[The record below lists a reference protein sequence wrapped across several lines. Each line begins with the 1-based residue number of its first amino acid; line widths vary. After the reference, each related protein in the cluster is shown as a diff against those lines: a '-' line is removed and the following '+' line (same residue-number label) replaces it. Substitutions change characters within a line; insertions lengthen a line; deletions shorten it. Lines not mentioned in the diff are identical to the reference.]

1 MDLKLKDCQD
11 ACEEMGLCLA
21 LKCCDNYFYAISKKS
36 TCWLIHFDGK
46 DEKCGL
52 IDICTEW
59 NYVDGEFFPYSPKR
73 LFAENTSKE
82 QLKKELNEMFIKL
95 KKAIVQKKKN
105 DIEQDF

>member
-1 MDLKLKDCQD
+1 MNLTLKDCQD

-21 LKCCDNYFYAISKKS
+21 LRCCDNYFYATTKNCH
-36 TCWLIHFDGK
+36 CWLIHFDVK
-46 DEKCGL
+46 DEKCRL

-59 NYVDGEFFPYSPKR
+59 NYTGGVFVPYSPKR

-82 QLKKELNEMFIKL
+82 QLKQELNEMLIKL